1 MPRAEVVEMDDR
13 DGQREDPPDAGAD
26 EPTEGRNTGTPV
38 RLPPDPGRYDE
49 ERNVLARARGL
60 SAPYIA
66 GGEDA
71 DPEGTRR
78 TERLYGRLLLLM
90 ILAIVGT
97 SLVLTIIAIAL
108 GYAGF
113 GSG

>member
-1 MPRAEVVEMDDR
+1 MPLA
-13 DGQREDPPDAGAD
+13 DAGMND
-26 EPTEGRNTGTPV
+26 PTRPTSSKDDGRNEEPASSSEPPRG
-38 RLPPDPGRYDE
+38 LPPDPARYDA

-71 DPEGTRR
+71 DPEGSRR

-90 ILAIVGT
+90 ILAVVGT
-97 SLVLTIIAIAL
+97 SIALTILAIVL